1 MRSTFSVAMQLQRTP
16 LHELCRDS
24 GGRMVP
30 FAGWEMPVQF
40 SGLIQEHKA
49 VREQVGMFD
58 ISHMGV
64 LRLEGPNPKD
74 ALQQMVPSDLHRI
87 GPGEACY
94 SVLLNERGGIRD
106 DLIVYDCGPLDAE
119 RGALLLVI
127 NAACADS
134 DTAWIREQM
143 EPAGLTVTD
152 IKQGGVLLALQG
164 PKAIALLEQ
173 LSGEDLSG
181 LPRFGHRMLSVS
193 GLQEPVFTARTGY
206 TGEDGAELLLSAE
219 DGQHL
224 WRELLERGVTPCG
237 LGARDTLRLEAAMHL
252 YGQDMDDATNPFEAG
267 LGWLVHLE
275 MPSDFVGRKA
285 LEQAVEAGP
294 TKRLIGLKLQGRA
307 IARHDYPVLHN
318 DEPVGVVTSGTW
330 SPTLG
335 EAIALAYVPRALA
348 KIGTELCVEIRGKAQ
363 PATVVRRPFYKRS

>member
-119 RGALLLVI
+119 RGALVLVI

-143 EPAGLTVTD
+143 EPTGLTVTD

-348 KIGTELCVEIRGKAQ
+348 KIGTELCVEIRGKPQ

>member
-1 MRSTFSVAMQLQRTP
+1 
-16 LHELCRDS
+16 
-24 GGRMVP
+24 MVP

-94 SVLLNERGGIRD
+94 SVLLNEGGGIRD

-119 RGALLLVI
+119 RGALVLVI

-193 GLQEPVFTARTGY
+193 GLQEPVFIARTGY

>member
-1 MRSTFSVAMQLQRTP
+1 MSLQRTP
-16 LHELCRDS
+16 LFESCRS
-24 GGRMVP
+24 AGGRMVP

-49 VREQVGMFD
+49 VRERVGMFD

-64 LRLEGPNPKD
+64 LRLEGANPKD
-74 ALQQMVPSDLHRI
+74 ALQRLIPSDLHRI

-106 DLIVYDCGPLDAE
+106 DLIVYDCGAIDAE
-119 RGALLLVI
+119 RGALVLVI

-152 IKQGGVLLALQG
+152 IKKDGVLLALQG
-164 PKAIALLEQ
+164 PKAMGLLQE

-181 LPRFGHRMLSVS
+181 LPRFGHRMLNLK
-193 GLQEPVFTARTGY
+193 GLSQPVFSARTGY
-206 TGEDGAELLLSAE
+206 TGEDGAELLLNAD
-219 DGQHL
+219 DGRKL
-224 WRELLERGVTPCG
+224 WQLLLDRGVTPCG

-252 YGQDMDDATNPFEAG
+252 YGQDMNDKTNPFEAG

-275 MPSDFVGRKA
+275 MPVDFVGRPA
-285 LEQAVEAGP
+285 LEQAAESGP
-294 TKRLIGLKLQGRA
+294 AKRLVGLKLQGRA
-307 IARHDYPVLHN
+307 IARHDYPVMHN
-318 DEPVGVVTSGTW
+318 GETVGIVTSGTW
-330 SPTLG
+330 SPTLE
-335 EAIALAYVPRALA
+335 EAIALAYVPPSLG
-348 KIGTELCVEIRGKAQ
+348 KLGTKLSVEIRGKAQ
-363 PATVVRRPFYKRS
+363 PATVVRKPFYKRA

>member
-119 RGALLLVI
+119 RGALVLVI

-143 EPAGLTVTD
+143 EPTGLTVTD